1 MDSADSSGLVRPFL
15 SLLLNIFK
23 YRVND
28 YNFRCF
34 FLNNMYRFDI
44 FCYEKKYPQYS
55 VGHLPIKSHTKNT
68 MSSSTTSSSP
78 LRSFLFWS
86 LISFLIYPFVV

>member
-1 MDSADSSGLVRPFL
+1 MFQVMDSADSSGLVRPFL

-34 FLNNMYRFDI
+34 FLNNMYRSFAM
-44 FCYEKKYPQYS
+44 KKNI
-55 VGHLPIKSHTKNT
+55 HNIA
-68 MSSSTTSSSP
+68 
-78 LRSFLFWS
+78 
-86 LISFLIYPFVV
+86 